1 MWRAAVQQLEVNFL
15 TSLNGCVRAI
25 ITWDSLYEKWL
36 LIVYRVIAAR
46 FTIQQSRDDFTN
58 THFWWDNHENEPQEN
73 KEKIINKSDFG
84 HKINNNRICKWK
96 QYTEETRLAN
106 DNLRQFVHTKT
117 NSVLLWFWWI
127 RLLVFYFF
135 DLIIIALD
143 WR

>member
-58 THFWWDNHENEPQEN
+58 THFWWDNHENEPQEK

-96 QYTEETRLAN
+96 QYTEEKRLAN

-117 NSVLLWFWWI
+117 NSFLLWFWWI